1 MPDVWPPN
9 IDVDILLNQDL
20 EILFV
25 AAASTAGP
33 PRVHKHAGHSRRS
46 MVVAAPDDS
55 IADEDLVLPNIVELE
70 LEHLTV
76 TLRDQRLL
84 SSCVTRP
91 SWKLT

>member
-1 MPDVWPPN
+1 
-9 IDVDILLNQDL
+9 
-20 EILFV
+20 
-25 AAASTAGP
+25 
-33 PRVHKHAGHSRRS
+33 
-46 MVVAAPDDS
+46 MVVAAPDES